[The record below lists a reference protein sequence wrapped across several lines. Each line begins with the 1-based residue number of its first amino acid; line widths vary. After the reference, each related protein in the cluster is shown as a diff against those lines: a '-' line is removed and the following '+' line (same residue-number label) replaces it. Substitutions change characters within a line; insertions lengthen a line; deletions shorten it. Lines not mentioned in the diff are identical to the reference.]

1 MRSHKIEIDQEHMA
15 LLDAMAELLTLED
28 TFGAVPE
35 FNAKRPFGNSSQY
48 VIACDAWQ
56 ICGGH
61 RDDEDITGDSIDA
74 ERNREHMLGKIKE
87 CVPILHYL
95 LTKVKE
101 VDDALIGTTIK
112 VSRGE
117 YADTYETEAT

>member
-1 MRSHKIEIDQEHMA
+1 MTTIKIDQEHMA
-15 LLDAMAELLTLED
+15 LLDGMAELLTVNS
-28 TFGAVPE
+28 TYGTVPE

-48 VIACDAWQ
+48 VIACDAWA
-56 ICGGH
+56 ICGGD

-74 ERNREHMLGKIKE
+74 ERNRDEMLAKVRE
-87 CVPILHYL
+87 CAPILHYL

-117 YADTYETEAT
+117 YSDTYETEVIE